1 VPAGSCFAPFSAG
14 CRPSRGGDT
23 LIPLA
28 HFSTAPFYPAPRI
41 DADDH
46 RLGWIDIALVCI
58 FLAGLYTHYTV
69 QISASIPFPSAPA
82 GIAGLVM
89 LWRRR
94 DRVTPLALMTLL
106 GVVLLYLCSILCA
119 TDLSF
124 LGRRFNGFVQLVY
137 SIVIGYALFL
147 TLAEASR
154 RQIAALFLGFSLV
167 ILIGC
172 LLEDYGGL
180 RPISDAVR
188 QKLYSSGIYDA
199 DYRDELLYGG
209 VRPKFFASEPA
220 SVTFT
225 YSLFS
230 FVWMVT
236 SRWRWKLAVYFALI
250 GLGTFA
256 MPGPTLLLMVLLI
269 LPYALFV
276 AGRKAGSD
284 GNQLDFVHL
293 LKVSCLAA
301 ILIGA
306 VAIMANSIFS
316 ERLKEITAGNDA
328 SFFYRVQGP
337 AIAARYVA
345 EHFPIAGA
353 GLTGEP
359 YVERDIANE
368 YLRSP
373 AYSRD
378 WPILSAATELVINF
392 FFLHWIYLGL
402 VWGSI
407 MVAAVTVWLRAIGV
421 SNAAFCWLVWAILG
435 QASGAYVGPL
445 AWAVLYLAGA
455 AALAHQQAEPALAT
469 LRPRASPRERWRW
482 A

>member
-1 VPAGSCFAPFSAG
+1 
-14 CRPSRGGDT
+14 
-23 LIPLA
+23 
-28 HFSTAPFYPAPRI
+28 
-41 DADDH
+41 
-46 RLGWIDIALVCI
+46 
-58 FLAGLYTHYTV
+58 
-69 QISASIPFPSAPA
+69 
-82 GIAGLVM
+82 M
-89 LWRRR
+89 LWRQRN
-94 DRVTPLALMTLL
+94 RVTPVALATLL
-106 GVVLLYLCSILCA
+106 GVLLLYLCSILVA

-124 LGRRFNGFVQLVY
+124 LGRRFNGLVQLVY
-137 SIVIGYALFL
+137 SLVIGYGLFL
-147 TLAEASR
+147 TLAMASR
-154 RQIAALFLGFSLV
+154 RQLAVVFLGFSLV

-180 RPISDAVR
+180 RPISDAIR

-199 DYRDELLYGG
+199 DYRDELLYGR
-209 VRPKFFASEPA
+209 VRPKLFASEPA

-230 FVWMVT
+230 FIWVVT
-236 SRWRWKLAVYFALI
+236 SRWRLKLPVYAALI
-250 GLGTFA
+250 GLGAFA

-276 AGRKAGSD
+276 AGRKPGST
-284 GNQLDFVHL
+284 GSRLDLAHL
-293 LKVSCLAA
+293 LKVACLAA

-306 VAIMANSIFS
+306 FAVMANSIFA
-316 ERLKEITAGNDA
+316 ERLKDITAGNDA
-328 SFFYRVQGP
+328 SFFYRVRGP
-337 AIAARYVA
+337 ALAARYVIA
-345 EHFPIAGA
+345 HFPIAGA

-359 YVERDIANE
+359 CIEREIADE

-378 WPILSAATELVINF
+378 WPIVSPATELVINF

-407 MVAAVTVWLRAIGV
+407 MAAAVTVWLRAIGIP
-421 SNAAFCWLVWAILG
+421 SAAFCWLVWAILG

-455 AALAHQQAEPALAT
+455 AALVHQQVEPT
-469 LRPRASPRERWRW
+469 LVTLPPSVPVRPRWRW

>member
-1 VPAGSCFAPFSAG
+1 
-14 CRPSRGGDT
+14 
-23 LIPLA
+23 
-28 HFSTAPFYPAPRI
+28 
-41 DADDH
+41 
-46 RLGWIDIALVCI
+46 LVCV
-58 FLAGLYTHYTV
+58 FLAGLYTHYTP
-69 QISASIPFPSAPA
+69 QISTNIPFPSAPA
-82 GIAGLVM
+82 GIAGLLM
-89 LWRRR
+89 LWRQRN
-94 DRVTPLALMTLL
+94 RVTPLALATLL
-106 GVVLLYLCSILCA
+106 GMVLLYLCSVLAA
-119 TDLSF
+119 TDWSF

-137 SIVIGYALFL
+137 SLVIGYGLFL
-147 TLAEASR
+147 TLTTASR
-154 RQIAALFLGFSLV
+154 RQLATVFLCFSLV

-188 QKLYSSGIYDA
+188 QKLYTAGIYDA
-199 DYRDELLYGG
+199 DYRDELLYGR

-230 FVWMVT
+230 FIWVVT
-236 SRWRWKLAVYFALI
+236 SQWRLKLPIYAALI
-250 GLGTFA
+250 GLGAFA

-269 LPYALFV
+269 LPYALFM
-276 AGRKAGSD
+276 AGRKPGSS
-284 GNQLDFVHL
+284 GSRLDLAHL
-293 LKVSCLAA
+293 LKVACIAA

-306 VAIMANSIFS
+306 FAVMANSIFS
-316 ERLKEITAGNDA
+316 ERLKDITAGNDA
-328 SFFYRVQGP
+328 SFFYRVRGP
-337 AIAARYVA
+337 ALAARYVIA
-345 EHFPIAGA
+345 HFPIAGA

-359 YVERDIANE
+359 YIEREIADE

-378 WPILSAATELVINF
+378 WPIVSPATELVINF

-407 MVAAVTVWLRAIGV
+407 MVAAVTVWLRTIGTP
-421 SNAAFCWLVWAILG
+421 SAAFCWLVWAILG

-455 AALAHQQAEPALAT
+455 AALVHQQVEPTLAT
-469 LRPRASPRERWRW
+469 LRPSAPVRPRWRW

>member
-1 VPAGSCFAPFSAG
+1 
-14 CRPSRGGDT
+14 
-23 LIPLA
+23 
-28 HFSTAPFYPAPRI
+28 
-41 DADDH
+41 
-46 RLGWIDIALVCI
+46 
-58 FLAGLYTHYTV
+58 
-69 QISASIPFPSAPA
+69 
-82 GIAGLVM
+82 M

-94 DRVTPLALMTLL
+94 NGVTPLGLATLL
-106 GVVLLYLCSILCA
+106 CVVLLYLCSILAA

-124 LGRRFNGFVQLVY
+124 LGRRFNGLVQLIY
-137 SIVIGYALFL
+137 SVVIGYGLFL
-147 TLAEASR
+147 TLATASR
-154 RQIAALFLGFSLV
+154 RQLAALFLAFSLV

-180 RPISDAVR
+180 RSISDAVR
-188 QKLYSSGIYDA
+188 QKLYSSGIYDS
-199 DYRDELLYGG
+199 DYRDELLYGR

-230 FVWMVT
+230 FIWVVT
-236 SRWRWKLAVYFALI
+236 SQWRLKLPIYAALI

-276 AGRKAGSD
+276 AGRKPGSN
-284 GNQLDFVHL
+284 GSRLDLAHL
-293 LKVSCLAA
+293 LKVACLAA

-306 VAIMANSIFS
+306 FAVMANSIFA
-316 ERLKEITAGNDA
+316 ERLKDITAGNDA
-328 SFFYRVQGP
+328 SFFYRVRGP
-337 AIAARYVA
+337 ALAARYVIA
-345 EHFPIAGA
+345 HFPIAGA

-359 YVERDIANE
+359 YIERDIADE

-378 WPILSAATELVINF
+378 WPIVSPATELVINF

-407 MVAAVTVWLRAIGV
+407 MAAAVTVWLRAIGV
-421 SNAAFCWLVWAILG
+421 PSAAFCWLVWAILG

-455 AALAHQQAEPALAT
+455 AAQVHQQGEPAPLP
-469 LRPRASPRERWRW
+469 LRPGAPVRPRWRW

>member
-1 VPAGSCFAPFSAG
+1 LGEHG
-14 CRPSRGGDT
+14 
-23 LIPLA
+23 
-28 HFSTAPFYPAPRI
+28 
-41 DADDH
+41 
-46 RLGWIDIALVCI
+46 LGWFDIALVCI

-82 GIAGLVM
+82 GIAGVVM

-94 DRVTPLALMTLL
+94 NRVTPLALATLL
-106 GVVLLYLCSILCA
+106 GVVLLYLCSILSA

-124 LGRRFNGFVQLVY
+124 LGRRFNGLVQLVY

-147 TLAEASR
+147 TLALASR

-188 QKLYSSGIYDA
+188 QKLYTAGIYDS
-199 DYRDELLYGG
+199 DYRDELLYGR

-230 FVWMVT
+230 FIWMVT
-236 SRWRWKLAVYFALI
+236 SRWRWKLAGYAALI

-276 AGRKAGSD
+276 AGRRAGSN
-284 GNQLDFVHL
+284 GNQLDFAHL

-301 ILIGA
+301 VLIGA

-316 ERLKEITAGNDA
+316 ERLREITAGNDA
-328 SFFYRVQGP
+328 SFFYRVRGP

-359 YVERDIANE
+359 YIERDIANE

-378 WPILSAATELVINF
+378 WPIVSPATELVINF

-407 MVAAVTVWLRAIGV
+407 MLAAVTVWLRAIGV
-421 SNAAFCWLVWAILG
+421 PSAAFCWLVWAFLG

-455 AALAHQQAEPALAT
+455 AALACQQVEPRLVT
-469 LRPRASPRERWRW
+469 LPQRASPRTRWRW